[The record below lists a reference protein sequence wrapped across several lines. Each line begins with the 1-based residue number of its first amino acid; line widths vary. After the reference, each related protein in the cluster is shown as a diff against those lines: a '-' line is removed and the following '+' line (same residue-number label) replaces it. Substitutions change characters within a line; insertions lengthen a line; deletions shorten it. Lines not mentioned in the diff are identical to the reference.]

1 MTTLRTLWSKIN
13 EPRVVSIAH
22 AYVYLVL
29 TAVCLYALINPPNS
43 IEGAIGDAAMYL
55 LAGIGATGAA
65 LGTPTALAGIWWLER
80 TACAMIMLTSVIYL
94 GVIIGLQVTSASD
107 SNRWLQA
114 GFVNAVLVLH
124 FVRWYRV
131 KQRPYDPDRVTMP
144 TQH

>member
-1 MTTLRTLWSKIN
+1 MNIARTLWSKIN
-13 EPRVVSIAH
+13 EPRVISIAH

-29 TAVCLYALINPPNS
+29 TTVCLYALVNPPNS

-65 LGTPTALAGIWWLER
+65 LGVPTALAGIWWLER
-80 TACAMIMLTSVIYL
+80 TACAMIMLTSIIYL
-94 GVIIGLQVTSASD
+94 AVIIGLQIASTPG

-114 GFVNAVLVLH
+114 GFINAVLVLH
-124 FVRWYRV
+124 FVRWHRV

-144 TQH
+144 AQN